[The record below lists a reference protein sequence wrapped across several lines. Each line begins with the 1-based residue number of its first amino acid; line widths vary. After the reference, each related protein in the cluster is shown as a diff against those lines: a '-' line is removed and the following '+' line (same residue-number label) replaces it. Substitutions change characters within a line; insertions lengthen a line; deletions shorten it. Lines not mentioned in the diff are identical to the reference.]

1 MAAYQVQRAQHDV
14 EGVHLQLHQLLAVD
28 LHFDA
33 VAEEFQQDL
42 REEEMVRGF
51 KGSSRP
57 SNVQPCSKPRKPA
70 ALHSKRKNSKQ
81 LS

>member
-28 LHFDA
+28 LHFHA

-42 REEEMVRGF
+42 REEEAAKGF
-51 KGSSRP
+51 RSSFHP
-57 SNVQPCSKPRKPA
+57 SNV
-70 ALHSKRKNSKQ
+70 
-81 LS
+81 